1 MRNDLKAWYQQHF
14 GSFTSLQLFEI
25 EELSEYYLGL
35 MQLPNVDYKNNKPVA
50 TLLFAESHRELKTIL
65 QTVISRIA
73 N

>member
-25 EELSEYYLGL
+25 EEISEYELGL
-35 MQLPNVDYKNNKPVA
+35 IQLPDVNYENNKPA
-50 TLLFAESHRELKTIL
+50 ASLLFAENHRELKTIL

>member
-25 EELSEYYLGL
+25 EEMSEYELGL
-35 MQLPNVDYKNNKPVA
+35 IQLPNVDYKNNKSRV

-65 QTVISRIA
+65 QTVMSRIA

>member
-14 GSFTSLQLFEI
+14 GRFTSLQLFEI
-25 EELSEYYLGL
+25 EEMSEYELGL
-35 MQLPNVDYKNNKPVA
+35 IQLPDVDYKNNQPSA
-50 TLLFAESHRELKTIL
+50 TLVFAESHRELKTIL

>member
-25 EELSEYYLGL
+25 EEMSEYELGL

>member
-1 MRNDLKAWYQQHF
+1 MRNDLKAWYQHHF

-25 EELSEYYLGL
+25 EEMSEYELGL
-35 MQLPNVDYKNNKPVA
+35 IQLPDVDYKKNQAAV

-65 QTVISRIA
+65 QTVISRNA

>member
-14 GSFTSLQLFEI
+14 GSFTSLHLFEI
-25 EELSEYYLGL
+25 EEITDYELGL
-35 MQLPNVDYKNNKPVA
+35 IQLPDVNYKTTKPA
-50 TLLFAESHRELKTIL
+50 ASLLFAENHRELKTIL

>member
-25 EELSEYYLGL
+25 EEMSEYELGL
-35 MQLPNVDYKNNKPVA
+35 IQLPNVDYKNNHS
-50 TLLFAESHRELKTIL
+50 TGTILFAESHREFKTIL
-65 QTVISRIA
+65 QTVISRIT

>member
-1 MRNDLKAWYQQHF
+1 MRNDLKVWYQQHF

-25 EELSEYYLGL
+25 EEMSEYELGL
-35 MQLPNVDYKNNKPVA
+35 LQLPDVDYKNNKPVE

-65 QTVISRIA
+65 QTVISRIT